1 MERSAYKVG
10 QRCMSLE
17 LWNLAASFG
26 TFLVILVTA
35 IAATLEL
42 KHMQARNSLQ
52 AVLTLQREFRDPEIQ
67 ESLRYVQSYLPQKI
81 RDPQYRAELA
91 EIGFIDS
98 RVHME
103 MTACNFF
110 NQMGT
115 LVKNDIVDADAFLD
129 QTHRIIDQYW
139 KLLSPIIAILR
150 RRRGDEQYQNF
161 EYLAALSQEWRK
173 KHPTGIYP
181 RGVPRMPLDDV
192 WLVEDQVVGK
202 QPMPIST

>member
-1 MERSAYKVG
+1 
-10 QRCMSLE
+10 MSIE
-17 LWNLAASFG
+17 VWNTVAAFA
-26 TFLVILVTA
+26 TFFVILATA
-35 IAATLEL
+35 IAATYEL

-67 ESLRYVQSYLPQKI
+67 EALRYVQFYLPQKI

-91 EIGFIDS
+91 AIGFIDS
-98 RVHME
+98 RIHME

-173 KHPTGIYP
+173 KHPAGIYP
-181 RGVPRMPLDDV
+181 KGVPRMPLEDV
-192 WLVEDQVVGK
+192 WLVEDQPVAK
-202 QPMPIST
+202 QAVPIST

>member
-1 MERSAYKVG
+1 MG
-10 QRCMSLE
+10 LE
-17 LWNLAASFG
+17 IWNTAAAIG
-26 TFLVILVTA
+26 TFFVILATA
-35 IAATLEL
+35 IAAVFEL

-67 ESLRYVQSYLPQKI
+67 ESLRFVQFYLPQKI

-91 EIGFIDS
+91 AIGFIDS

-139 KLLSPIIAILR
+139 KLLSPVVAILR

-161 EYLAALSQEWRK
+161 EYLASLSHEWRK

-181 RGVPRMPLDDV
+181 KHVPRMPLEDT
-192 WLVEDQVVGK
+192 WLVEDSAPTGERTPVA
-202 QPMPIST
+202 P